1 MYLKRESKKF
11 YFKLLIGTYVLVAI
25 LNTYSNF
32 VFTLNS
38 EKFKKLEQRISFL
51 NDEVT
56 DLNFQISKSSSL
68 AEIENKASK
77 LGFIKNVDSKIV
89 EMEKL
94 ALKND

>member
-1 MYLKRESKKF
+1 MYLKRETKKF
-11 YFKLLIGTYVLVAI
+11 YFKLLIATYILTAI
-25 LNTYSNF
+25 LNTYSNY

-38 EKFKKLEQRISFL
+38 DKFKKLEEKMAVL

-56 DLNFQISKSSSL
+56 DLNFQVSKASSL
-68 AEIENKASK
+68 NEIENKASK
-77 LGFIKNVDSKIV
+77 LGFVKIINSKIV

>member
-89 EMEKL
+89 ETEKL

>member
-1 MYLKRESKKF
+1 MYLKRETKKF
-11 YFKLLIGTYVLVAI
+11 YFKLLVGTYLLLLV

-38 EKFKKLEQRISFL
+38 EKFKKLEERIAVL

-56 DLNFQISKSSSL
+56 DLNFQVSRESSL
-68 AEIENKASK
+68 SEIEKKAEK
-77 LGFIKNVDSKIV
+77 LGFIKVTEKVVV
-89 EMEKL
+89 EREKF

>member
-11 YFKLLIGTYVLVAI
+11 YFKLLIATYVLIAI

-38 EKFKKLEQRISFL
+38 EKFKNLEERISVL

-56 DLNFQISKSSSL
+56 DLNFQVSKATSL
-68 AEIENKASK
+68 AEIENKANK
-77 LGFIKNVDSKIV
+77 LGFVKIIDSKIV
-89 EMEKL
+89 ETEKL

>member
-11 YFKLLIGTYVLVAI
+11 YFKILIATYVLVAI

-38 EKFKKLEQRISFL
+38 EKFKTLEEKIALL

-56 DLNFQISKSSSL
+56 DLNFQVSKFSSL
-68 AEIENKASK
+68 AEIESKATK
-77 LGFIKNVDSKIV
+77 LGFVKIIDSKIV
-89 EMEKL
+89 ETEKL